1 MHYDEPH
8 LAPNEKMHPF
18 QWTERPIGA
27 LVVISSLLPA
37 KNVASGTWFG
47 KFQHD
52 KHKKPN
58 QLCVFLHMINLG
70 GFIHFYVRPT
80 HISWH

>member
-1 MHYDEPH
+1 MHCDEPH

-37 KNVASGTWFG
+37 KSVASGT
-47 KFQHD
+47 
-52 KHKKPN
+52 
-58 QLCVFLHMINLG
+58 MIWE
-70 GFIHFYVRPT
+70 
-80 HISWH
+80 IST